1 MQHDPRRLGE
11 ALVGTAE
18 SKNLSMPENFS
29 RENREILL
37 VSDQERRRVVLD
49 GNGQTTPMEVPLTC
63 TPKGSQ
69 MSP

>member
-37 VSDQERRRVVLD
+37 VSDQER
-49 GNGQTTPMEVPLTC
+49 
-63 TPKGSQ
+63 
-69 MSP
+69 